1 MTRIY
6 RAEVIGS
13 LQRPGYLVNAIKQHK
28 AGTISTA
35 EFKRME
41 DRAVCEAIALQEEVG
56 LDVVTDGEQRRLHF
70 RDWLTRAVE
79 GLSPIKAPP
88 MRLQAMPGHSDM
100 ERSDPLTVTGKL
112 RLKRSVATE
121 EFSFARGKTS
131 KPLKIT
137 VPHPFTYHLMYGP
150 ESRQA
155 YPDPFELFHDAA
167 LLLLQEC
174 RELADLG
181 CEYIQIDAPV
191 LTLPLDPNAHES
203 FTRLNISPQRFLEEG
218 VKIMDVVAN
227 VPGVKF
233 AAHYCRGN
241 SPTHYFSGAGY
252 DEAAKVLFQGS
263 QNVDTYL
270 LEYDDWRAGSF
281 EALKHVPPDKA
292 VVLGLVSSMKYP
304 AIESVDNLVARVDEA
319 ARYFPKE
326 NMALSSQCGFC
337 SMVGLE
343 GFDASVQK
351 AKLTQVVAAARRI
364 WP

>member
-13 LQRPGYLVNAIKQHK
+13 LQRPRYLLDALKERR
-28 AGTISTA
+28 AGTMSTA
-35 EFKRME
+35 EFKRIE
-41 DRAVCEAIALQEEVG
+41 DRAVDEAIALQEEVG

-88 MRLQAMPGHSDM
+88 MLLQGMPGHSDV
-100 ERSDPLTVTGKL
+100 ERSDPLTVTGKI

-121 EFSFARGKTS
+121 EFSFARGKTR

-203 FTRLNISPQRFLEEG
+203 FTRLNVSPERFLEEG
-218 VKIMDVVAN
+218 VKIMDVIAD
-227 VPGVKF
+227 VPGVQF

-241 SPTHYFSGAGY
+241 SPTHYFSGAGF
-252 DEAAKVLFQGS
+252 DEAAKVLFRGS
-263 QNVDTYL
+263 KRVNTYL

-281 EALKHVPPDKA
+281 EALRQVPTDKA

-304 AIESVDNLVARVDEA
+304 RIESIDDLVARVDEA

-326 NMALSSQCGFC
+326 NMALSPQCGFC
-337 SMVGLE
+337 SMVGIE
-343 GFDASVQK
+343 GFDASMQK
-351 AKLTQVVAAARRI
+351 AKLKQVVAAARRI
-364 WP
+364 WH

>member
-1 MTRIY
+1 MTQIY

-13 LQRPGYLVNAIKQHK
+13 LQRPGYLVDAIKQFK

-35 EFKRME
+35 EFKQIE

-79 GLSPIKAPP
+79 GLSSIKAPP
-88 MRLQAMPGHSDM
+88 MRLQGMPGHSDM

-112 RLKRSVATE
+112 RLKRSVAIE

-131 KPLKIT
+131 KPPKIT

-181 CEYIQIDAPV
+181 CKYIQIDAPV

-203 FTRLNISPQRFLEEG
+203 FIRLNISPQRFLEEG
-218 VKIMDVVAN
+218 VKIMDVIAN
-227 VPGVKF
+227 IPGVKF

-241 SPTHYFSGAGY
+241 SPTHYFSGAGF
-252 DEAAKVLFQGS
+252 DEAAKVLFRGS
-263 QNVDTYL
+263 QHVDTYL

-281 EALKHVPPDKA
+281 EALKHVPTDKA

-304 AIESVDNLVARVDEA
+304 RIESVDDLVARVDEA
-319 ARYFPKE
+319 ARYFPKD
-326 NMALSSQCGFC
+326 NMALSPQCGFC

-351 AKLTQVVAAARRI
+351 AKLKQVVAAARRI

>member
-13 LQRPGYLVNAIKQHK
+13 LQRPSYLVDALKQYK
-28 AGTISTA
+28 AGAISTA
-35 EFKRME
+35 EFKRIE
-41 DRAVCEAIALQEEVG
+41 DRAVDEAIALQEEVG
-56 LDVVTDGEQRRLHF
+56 VDILTDGEQRRLHF

-88 MRLQAMPGHSDM
+88 MRLQGMPGHSDM
-100 ERSDPLTVTGKL
+100 ERSDPLTVTGKI

-121 EFSFARGKTS
+121 EFSYARGKTQ

-167 LLLLQEC
+167 LLILQEC
-174 RELADLG
+174 RELAALG

-191 LTLPLDPNAHES
+191 LTLPLDPIARES
-203 FTRLNISPQRFLEEG
+203 FTRLNVSPERFLEEG
-218 VKIMDVVAN
+218 VKIMDVIAD
-227 VPGVKF
+227 VPGVTF

-241 SPTHYFSGAGY
+241 SPTHYFSGGGY

-263 QNVDTYL
+263 KKVDIYL
-270 LEYDDWRAGSF
+270 LEYDDGRAGSF
-281 EALKHVPPDKA
+281 EALRYVPTDKV
-292 VVLGLVSSMKYP
+292 VVLGLVSSMKQP
-304 AIESVDNLVARVDEA
+304 QVESADDLVARVDEA

-326 NMALSSQCGFC
+326 NMALSPQCGFC

-351 AKLTQVVAAARRI
+351 AKLKQVVAAARRI
-364 WP
+364 WQ